1 MYKIPGGLAE
11 KKFMNFLATRRGFF
25 AFSLASD
32 FMKSDSWIA
41 LRQNRGFVPVQLA
54 TAVAVQ
60 VATVILYILSV
71 YIAGNENSL
80 YGFVPVWVVTFRILL
95 RLHD

>member
-32 FMKSDSWIA
+32 FMKSDSRIIFFQGG
-41 LRQNRGFVPVQLA
+41 R
-54 TAVAVQ
+54 AVTVNMRT
-60 VATVILYILSV
+60 VMTVNVITVILYILSV
-71 YIAGNENSL
+71 YIAGNGNSL

-95 RLHD
+95 CLHD